1 MKKIIIAGGSGLI
14 GTYLTSYFSSKDY
27 QVLSISRSNANNA
40 ITWDSD
46 LSQYISGA
54 DCIINLAGASIGGSR
69 WTDEY
74 KKIVVSS
81 RIDAT
86 SKLVDAINSAQQKPK
101 LLINASAIGY
111 YGDRRDEVLDEASQC
126 GSGFLADVCSQWED
140 SLDGISPETRLVV
153 ARIGIVL
160 SARGGALE
168 KMAAPVKMLA
178 GGKLGSGKQWM
189 SWIHIH
195 DVARLIDFII
205 ENKEVAGAV
214 NFVSP
219 EPIRNSDFTRE
230 LGKVLNRPIWAPV
243 PEFALSLILG
253 ESKEMVL
260 SSQRVVPKSAIN
272 HGFEFIHS
280 DLNKALTDLLIK

>member
-27 QVLSISRSNANNA
+27 QILTISRSSANNT

-54 DCIINLAGASIGGSR
+54 DCLINLAGASIGGSR
-69 WTDEY
+69 WTDEF
-74 KKIVVSS
+74 KKVVISS
-81 RIDAT
+81 RVDAT
-86 SKLVDAINSAQQKPK
+86 SKLVDAINSAKQKPK

-111 YGDRRDEVLDEASQC
+111 YGDRRDEELDESSQC
-126 GSGFLADVCSQWED
+126 GSGFLADVCRQWEN

-168 KMAAPVKMLA
+168 KMATPVKMFA

-205 ENKEVAGAV
+205 ENKGVAGAV

-219 EPIRNSDFTRE
+219 EPIRNTDFTRE

-243 PEFALSLILG
+243 TEFALSMILG

-280 DLNKALTDLLIK
+280 DLNKALTDLLVK